1 MPPIGSSAKVRPL
14 TLTSAQAF
22 DPFSDDHQGEQRPG
36 PQRHRRRS
44 HVVLV
49 DQQYKDPPLPF
60 KPGVGLAVTL
70 ERQAT
75 LRRMVVSSPT
85 SGWAATIYV
94 AKGRPPSTLAKWG
107 EPVARRQNLRGGGTV
122 FDLAGRQGDAV
133 LIWITH
139 TGPDGTARIANVQV
153 EGTT

>member
-1 MPPIGSSAKVRPL
+1 
-14 TLTSAQAF
+14 
-22 DPFSDDHQGEQRPG
+22 
-36 PQRHRRRS
+36 
-44 HVVLV
+44 
-49 DQQYKDPPLPF
+49 
-60 KPGVGLAVTL
+60 
-70 ERQAT
+70 
-75 LRRMVVSSPT
+75 MVVSSPT

-107 EPVARRQNLRGGGTV
+107 DAVARRQNLHGGDTV